1 MLLFIFY
8 QLLNFIYN
16 IQPNKGHLNFVNHG
30 KVYILFLKYNESDSN
45 NEAENMN
52 KRYRNKQKTILDRK
66 GLVERM
72 LEDTARTIDSIKYDI
87 EKSVVDYTFV
97 PGKDIIETDEDIIV
111 HVDLPGIKKED
122 IELKLTETNLKIVA
136 NFDITQEVEQGSYIT
151 FHDRKSGVMRRSV
164 RFPKKVVPEEAEAT
178 FENGILTVEVPKL
191 EKTESFTLEI
201 K

>member
-1 MLLFIFY
+1 MGY
-8 QLLNFIYN
+8 
-16 IQPNKGHLNFVNHG
+16 G

-97 PGKDIIETDEDIIV
+97 PGKDIIETDDDIIV

-201 K
+201 KWKMKP

>member
-1 MLLFIFY
+1 
-8 QLLNFIYN
+8 
-16 IQPNKGHLNFVNHG
+16 
-30 KVYILFLKYNESDSN
+30 
-45 NEAENMN
+45 MN

-151 FHDRKSGVMRRSV
+151 FHDRKSG
-164 RFPKKVVPEEAEAT
+164 
-178 FENGILTVEVPKL
+178 
-191 EKTESFTLEI
+191 
-201 K
+201 